1 MNYLNRSFQ
10 AVFTAYSDSII
21 LKEKISVKTEG
32 AIPWNPDFLN
42 LPRGTKIGLKN
53 RVVREIG
60 SKIKM
65 FD

>member
-32 AIPWNPDFLN
+32 AIPWRPDFSN
-42 LPRGTKIGLKN
+42 PKGNENCSEKSAISRNRG
-53 RVVREIG
+53 
-60 SKIKM
+60 
-65 FD
+65 